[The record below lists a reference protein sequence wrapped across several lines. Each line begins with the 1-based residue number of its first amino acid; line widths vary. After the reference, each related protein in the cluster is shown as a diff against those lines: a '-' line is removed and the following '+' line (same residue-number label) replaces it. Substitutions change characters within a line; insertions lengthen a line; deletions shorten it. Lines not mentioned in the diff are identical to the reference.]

1 MSQRYFHCAMAESIR
16 LQKKIAPVYSYFYNY
31 KLSFG
36 FGELLSQS
44 NVNLGVSHGEDIML
58 LYSTP
63 VHSPP
68 FVYSDEEKLM
78 SENLLDMYATFARK
92 G

>member
-1 MSQRYFHCAMAESIR
+1 MSQRYFHCAMVESIR

-31 KLSFG
+31 KLSLG
-36 FGELLSQS
+36 FGDLLS
-44 NVNLGVSHGEDIML
+44 NVNLGVGHGEDIML

-63 VHSPP
+63 VHLPP
-68 FVYSDEEKLM
+68 FVYSDGEKLM